1 MAQFI
6 SGIAGSDPI
15 IESIVGR
22 LLKPARVLDIIHDE
36 DHESYQKFNTPS
48 CFGFINHTLL
58 SQENQK
64 SNTWAKPLF
73 PHFKSYPLKNEI
85 VFIIE
90 GPENDVL
97 TGSNISTYYIPLTAI
112 YNHPHQNFLP
122 NKKNTTD
129 DPSIGNNTFVYRN
142 DIRPLKPF
150 EGDVLVEGRFGNSIR
165 LGSSNFDNTGKR
177 FNPWSINRESNSQP
191 ITIIRNGQKNEEEPG
206 YKSIIEDINNDNSS
220 IYLTTNQRITVNPPT
235 NQFNQSY
242 FSTRTEDRDPQPK
255 PSGLSTYTNSQVIIK
270 SDRLVLNSK
279 LDEIY
284 LISKKSIGIHAID
297 GVNIDANI
305 SVINSP
311 EIYLGQNASE
321 PILKG
326 NVTGEFLKQILD
338 LVSQLINDLIL
349 DFTLISGA
357 PGDKTG
363 PFSGNFDTFQPIQQ
377 RISLLKEII
386 DNNTNGMKSTQNFT
400 K

>member
-165 LGSSNFDNTGKR
+165 LGSSNFNELRG
-177 FNPWSINRESNSQP
+177 FNPWSTNRESNSQP

-220 IYLTTNQRITVNPPT
+220 IYLTTNQRITINPPISS
-235 NQFNQSY
+235 FNDSY
-242 FSTRTEDRDPQPK
+242 FSTR
-255 PSGLSTYTNSQVIIK
+255 S
-270 SDRLVLNSK
+270 
-279 LDEIY
+279 
-284 LISKKSIGIHAID
+284 
-297 GVNIDANI
+297 
-305 SVINSP
+305 
-311 EIYLGQNASE
+311 
-321 PILKG
+321 
-326 NVTGEFLKQILD
+326 
-338 LVSQLINDLIL
+338 
-349 DFTLISGA
+349 
-357 PGDKTG
+357 
-363 PFSGNFDTFQPIQQ
+363 
-377 RISLLKEII
+377 
-386 DNNTNGMKSTQNFT
+386 
-400 K
+400 

>member
-122 NKKNTTD
+122 NKKYTTD

-165 LGSSNFDNTGKR
+165 LGSSNFNELRG
-177 FNPWSINRESNSQP
+177 FNPWSTNRESNSQP

-220 IYLTTNQRITVNPPT
+220 IYLTTNQRITINPPISS
-235 NQFNQSY
+235 FNDSY
-242 FSTRTEDRDPQPK
+242 FSTRTNQSSQPK
-255 PSGLSTYTNSQVIIK
+255 PSGLSNYTNSQVIIK

-326 NVTGEFLKQILD
+326 NVTGEFLKDILD
-338 LVSQLINDLIL
+338 LISQLINDLIL
-349 DFTLISGA
+349 DFTLVSGA
-357 PGDKTG
+357 PGEKTG
-363 PFSGNFDTFQPIQQ
+363 PFSGNFDTFQPIQK
-377 RISLLKEII
+377 RISLLKTIV
-386 DNNTNGMKSTQNFT
+386 DNNSNGMKSTQNYT

>member
-165 LGSSNFDNTGKR
+165 LGSSNFNELRG
-177 FNPWSINRESNSQP
+177 FNPWSTNRDSNSQP

-297 GVNIDANI
+297 GVNIDSNI

-321 PILKG
+321 PILNG
-326 NVTGEFLKQILD
+326 NITGEFLKQILD